1 MNQTL
6 TIRLPEDLRKSLE
19 AMSETEQ
26 KPISDLVRDSI
37 RRYIATQRFRQL
49 RNATLPLAESQGI
62 LTDDDVF
69 ELIS

>member
-19 AMSETEQ
+19 AISEAER

-37 RRYIATQRFRQL
+37 RRYIAIQRFRQL
-49 RNATLPLAESQGI
+49 RN
-62 LTDDDVF
+62 
-69 ELIS
+69 